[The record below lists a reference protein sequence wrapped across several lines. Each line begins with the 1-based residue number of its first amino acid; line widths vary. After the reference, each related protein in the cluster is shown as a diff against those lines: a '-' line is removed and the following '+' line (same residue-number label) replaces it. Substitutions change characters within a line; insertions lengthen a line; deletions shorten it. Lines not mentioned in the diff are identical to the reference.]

1 MKYSK
6 RICPYYSLSVLLMMM
21 MMMIHYKIIIVQSII
36 INKNKYFRSLLVYEM
51 RWERSKI
58 VPNVNSNDNNNNN
71 ENVSLTNIFPPRAE
85 FASVTYKGSIYII
98 AGANDKQ
105 FYNDIWSMN
114 FYNRNKF
121 NLITNGGKK
130 AKNIF
135 SPRYSHRSI
144 LFNDEIYVMGG
155 FTNEPVGQL
164 LCDVWK
170 MQDNGQSWKRLT
182 VNAWGKK
189 GRIEF
194 GAISYNK
201 QMFVMGGKYKSTIY
215 DIYIYR
221 KYD

>member
-1 MKYSK
+1 
-6 RICPYYSLSVLLMMM
+6 
-21 MMMIHYKIIIVQSII
+21 
-36 INKNKYFRSLLVYEM
+36 
-51 RWERSKI
+51 
-58 VPNVNSNDNNNNN
+58 
-71 ENVSLTNIFPPRAE
+71 
-85 FASVTYKGSIYII
+85 
-98 AGANDKQ
+98 
-105 FYNDIWSMN
+105 MN

-170 MQDNGQSWKRLT
+170 MQGNGQSWKRLT

-189 GRIEF
+189 GRIVF
-194 GAISYNK
+194 GAMSYNK
-201 QMFVMGGKYKSTIY
+201 QMFVMGGKYK
-215 DIYIYR
+215 
-221 KYD
+221 